1 MTTAQAFRRV
11 DRARASAVHTFVRWT
26 VDTII
31 SSMEANP
38 TNRKTLYIE
47 SAAHASDSKL

>member
-11 DRARASAVHTFVRWT
+11 DRARVSTDHAFERRTTDIV
-26 VDTII
+26 I
-31 SSMEANP
+31 SSIEVNL

-47 SAAHASDSKL
+47 SAAHASDSKP